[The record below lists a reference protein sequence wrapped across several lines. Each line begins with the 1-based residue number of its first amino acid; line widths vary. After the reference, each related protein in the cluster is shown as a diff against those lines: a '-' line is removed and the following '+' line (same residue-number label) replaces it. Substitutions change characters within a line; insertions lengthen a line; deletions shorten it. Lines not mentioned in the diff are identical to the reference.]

1 MASLRRT
8 LFGGLVAT
16 KINKVIYTIGA
27 YTTGIVQ
34 CRGTH
39 FCGSPAMLIMIN
51 NKGFGAMHQ
60 QALRESVYT
69 LPLLAS
75 LRKRKEVLKI

>member
-8 LFGGLVAT
+8 LFVGLVAT
-16 KINKVIYTIGA
+16 KINKVIYTIDT

-39 FCGSPAMLIMIN
+39 FCGSPAILRGNILVPYLTKYHLTVKTG
-51 NKGFGAMHQ
+51 KGGD
-60 QALRESVYT
+60 E
-69 LPLLAS
+69 
-75 LRKRKEVLKI
+75 

>member
-1 MASLRRT
+1 MVT
-8 LFGGLVAT
+8 
-16 KINKVIYTIGA
+16 
-27 YTTGIVQ
+27 YTTGISAGGP
-34 CRGTH
+34 R
-39 FCGSPAMLIMIN
+39 FCGPPAMLIMIN